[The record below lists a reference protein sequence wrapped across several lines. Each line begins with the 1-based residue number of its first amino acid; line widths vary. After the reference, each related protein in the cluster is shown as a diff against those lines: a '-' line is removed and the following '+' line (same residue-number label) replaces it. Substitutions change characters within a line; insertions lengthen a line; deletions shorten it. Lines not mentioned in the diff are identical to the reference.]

1 MAGNSGWGDVLK
13 SLAKDPDTYK
23 ALASVAAG
31 AGKGQAAERAGQ
43 NDFTQTQ
50 NQQALSKYG
59 IDQSARQNLLGQQ
72 EQATLNRAQLG
83 MQAPNVRMKQ
93 ALLGSLIQNMQS
105 AKITPPSGIRMGQMT
120 GGIDPSSLLNAGARQ
135 GGAEMQRQALMALMS
150 KSDVPAATDFVKD
163 GTAASPTMGGF
174 ANPGKMES
182 ALSLIGLLGSAGGAI
197 SEIDRINKPRGPQGD
212 SGPWA

>member
-1 MAGNSGWGDVLK
+1 MPLPL
-13 SLAKDPDTYK
+13 LAI
-23 ALASVAAG
+23 AAG
-31 AGKGQAAERAGQ
+31 AGILGKIAGGAGKGAAAERAGQ

-83 MQAPNVRMKQ
+83 MQAPNVRMRQ

-120 GGIDPSSLLNAGARQ
+120 GGIDPSSLLNAGARA
-135 GGAEMQRQALMALMS
+135 GGGEMQRQALMALLT
-150 KSDVPAATDFVKD
+150 KSDVPAATDFVRD
-163 GTAASPTMGGF
+163 GTVAGPQMGGYKK
-174 ANPGKMES
+174 PGGMET
-182 ALSLIGLLGSAGGAI
+182 ALSLIGLLGSAGGAMA
-197 SEIDRINKPRGPQGD
+197 NMGGGKP
-212 SGPWA
+212 

>member
-1 MAGNSGWGDVLK
+1 MPIPLMAV
-13 SLAKDPDTYK
+13 
-23 ALASVAAG
+23 ALG
-31 AGKGQAAERAGQ
+31 AGILGKIAGGGAKGAATERAGQ
-43 NDFTQTQ
+43 NDFTAQQ

-120 GGIDPSSLLNAGARQ
+120 GGIDPSSLLNAGARA
-135 GGAEMQRQALMALMS
+135 GGGEMQRQALMALLT

-163 GTAASPTMGGF
+163 GTVAAPTMGGYK
-174 ANPGKMES
+174 NPGKLES
-182 ALSLIGLLGSAGGAI
+182 ALSLASLLGSAGGAI
-197 SEIDRINKPRGPQGD
+197 AEIGNINKPRTDGTV
-212 SGPWA
+212 

>member
-1 MAGNSGWGDVLK
+1 MPLPL
-13 SLAKDPDTYK
+13 LAI
-23 ALASVAAG
+23 AAG
-31 AGKGQAAERAGQ
+31 AGILGKIAGGAGKGAAAERGNQ

-120 GGIDPSSLLNAGARQ
+120 GGIDPSSLLNAGARA
-135 GGAEMQRQALMALMS
+135 GGGEMQRQALMALLT
-150 KSDVPAATDFVKD
+150 KSDVPAATDFVRD
-163 GTAASPTMGGF
+163 GTVAGPQMGGYKK
-174 ANPGKMES
+174 PGGMET
-182 ALSLIGLLGSAGGAI
+182 ALSLIGLLGSAGGAMA
-197 SEIDRINKPRGPQGD
+197 NMGGGKP
-212 SGPWA
+212 

>member
-1 MAGNSGWGDVLK
+1 MPIPLMAV
-13 SLAKDPDTYK
+13 
-23 ALASVAAG
+23 ALG
-31 AGKGQAAERAGQ
+31 AGILGKIAGGGAKGAATERAGQ
-43 NDFTQTQ
+43 NDFTAQQ

-120 GGIDPSSLLNAGARQ
+120 GGIDPSSLLNAGARA
-135 GGAEMQRQALMALMS
+135 GGGEMQRQALMALLT

-163 GTAASPTMGGF
+163 GTVAAPTMGGYK
-174 ANPGKMES
+174 NPGKLES
-182 ALSLIGLLGSAGGAI
+182 ALSLISLLGSAGGAI
-197 SEIDRINKPRGPQGD
+197 SEIGNINKPRTDGTV
-212 SGPWA
+212 

>member
-1 MAGNSGWGDVLK
+1 MPLPL
-13 SLAKDPDTYK
+13 LAI
-23 ALASVAAG
+23 AAG
-31 AGKGQAAERAGQ
+31 AGILGKIAGGAGKGAAAERAGQ

-120 GGIDPSSLLNAGARQ
+120 GGIDPSSLLNAGARA
-135 GGAEMQRQALMALMS
+135 GGGEMQRQALMALLT
-150 KSDVPAATDFVKD
+150 KSDVPAATDFVRD
-163 GTAASPTMGGF
+163 GTVAGPQMGGYKK
-174 ANPGKMES
+174 PGGMET
-182 ALSLIGLLGSAGGAI
+182 ALSLIGLLGSAGGAMA
-197 SEIDRINKPRGPQGD
+197 NMGGGKP
-212 SGPWA
+212 

>member
-1 MAGNSGWGDVLK
+1 MPLPL
-13 SLAKDPDTYK
+13 LAI
-23 ALASVAAG
+23 AAG
-31 AGKGQAAERAGQ
+31 AGILGKIAGGAGKGAAAERGNQ
-43 NDFTQTQ
+43 NDFTQMQ

-120 GGIDPSSLLNAGARQ
+120 GGIDPSSLLNAGARA
-135 GGAEMQRQALMALMS
+135 GGGEMQRQALMALLT
-150 KSDVPAATDFVKD
+150 KSDVPAATDFVRD
-163 GTAASPTMGGF
+163 GTVAGPQMGGYKK
-174 ANPGKMES
+174 PGGMET
-182 ALSLIGLLGSAGGAI
+182 ALSLIGLLGSAGGAMA
-197 SEIDRINKPRGPQGD
+197 NMGGGKP
-212 SGPWA
+212 